1 MFICIYIINENF
13 EYCASIASVVVE
25 SKYILFLVF
34 LVDETAGAE
43 ELGNFEQADQGWLL
57 LHVHA
62 FVRDWDCSPGCCCI
76 STNQILVIM
85 GIITN
90 IEQSLVCLVW
100 IGFHNCYH
108 GCNIYIRLSWFLLVF
123 CGV

>member
-1 MFICIYIINENF
+1 M
-13 EYCASIASVVVE
+13 VVE

-34 LVDETAGAE
+34 VIDETAGAE

-62 FVRDWDCSPGCCCI
+62 FVRDWDCSPCCNCMAV
-76 STNQILVIM
+76 NQILVIM

-90 IEQSLVCLVW
+90 TEQSLICL
-100 IGFHNCYH
+100 
-108 GCNIYIRLSWFLLVF
+108 LSWCGLGFITAIMVVIFMFSFLGFSWCFVL
-123 CGV
+123 